1 MSVQT
6 IVHLD
11 GNEKAVHFERV
22 QDVEPILDANK
33 AAQNER
39 QTPDGFHYVGEI
51 PNVILERW
59 LNEEYARGNV
69 GLTLGSAEF
78 TQIIIRKLRSSEW
91 QWLRTTSKRF

>member
-1 MSVQT
+1 MTVNT

-11 GNEKAVHFERV
+11 GNDKKITFERV

-59 LNEEYARGNV
+59 LNEEYVRGNTS
-69 GLTLGSAEF
+69 LTLGSHEF
-78 TQIIIRKLRSSEW
+78 NQIIMRKLRSSEW